1 MLSNLAKKGF
11 ASAII
16 ATSLCFSFV
25 GSVADAAPSS
35 KSFATQ
41 STSENVK
48 RTYALVNDA
57 SNTLSSEQVQELEKR
72 LGDIQGRAR
81 TETIGLKIYSFIYND
96 QKPVSEVSDGL
107 IASYGTESDVSPII
121 FVYNKST
128 QDYRFVIDSRIATYA
143 SKGYLED
150 LIDKNLVANKSF
162 NATILE
168 DTIIRFNT
176 VIATAFI
183 TNTTEQENLKFDGV
197 EVKEGHFKIA
207 DFGQTTNQKNTG
219 HKSILSNEN
228 KSNESKNEDDMY
240 ILGGIILA
248 IITAGVVVFAKRKK
262 TN

>member
-1 MLSNLAKKGF
+1 MLNNRAKKSF
-11 ASAII
+11 VSAII
-16 ATSLCFSFV
+16 AASLCFSFV

-35 KSFATQ
+35 NSFATQ

-57 SNTLSSEQVQELEKR
+57 SNTLSSEQVQELEKK

-107 IASYGTESDVSPII
+107 VASYGTESDVSPII

-128 QDYRFVIDSRIATYA
+128 QDYRFVIDSRVATYA
-143 SKGYLED
+143 SKGYLEN

-162 NATILE
+162 NATVLE

-183 TNTTEQENLKFDGV
+183 TNTTEQESLKFDGV
-197 EVKEGHFKIA
+197 DVKEGHFKIA
-207 DFGQTTNQKNTG
+207 DFGQTTNPKNTG
-219 HKSILSNEN
+219 HKSILPENN
-228 KSNESKNEDDMY
+228 KSEQKDDKDMY